1 VRLPVREV
9 PTRAARLWL
18 RRVENRS
25 QGPAL
30 KLPVALRPCKISR
43 PNMAAQKTN
52 TTTKPSKSEFIRE
65 QPSAMSAADVIAK
78 GKGEGITLSTD
89 LVYGVRSR
97 ARLKKA
103 TKGAAKKTA
112 AKKGHATKPAQMPK
126 AVLVRKLPAAFAKVR
141 ASAKTDKATKKAET
155 RTATPRRG
163 GAVARPIAT
172 TSSAEELFRAVAAEI
187 GLARAMEILAGERAR
202 VRAVIGG

>member
-1 VRLPVREV
+1 V
-9 PTRAARLWL
+9 
-18 RRVENRS
+18 
-25 QGPAL
+25 Q
-30 KLPVALRPCKISR
+30 ISR

-65 QPSAMSAADVIAK
+65 QPPAMSAADVIAK
-78 GKGEGITLSTD
+78 GQAEGITLSTD

-112 AKKGHATKPAQMPK
+112 TKKGHGTKPATK
-126 AVLVRKLPAAFAKVR
+126 ADFVRKLPAASAKVR
-141 ASAKTDKATKKAET
+141 ASAKTGKARTKAET

-163 GAVARPIAT
+163 GAVPRPIAT
-172 TSSAEELFRAVAAEI
+172 TSSAEDLFRAVAAEI

-202 VRAVIGG
+202 VRAVIGGEP